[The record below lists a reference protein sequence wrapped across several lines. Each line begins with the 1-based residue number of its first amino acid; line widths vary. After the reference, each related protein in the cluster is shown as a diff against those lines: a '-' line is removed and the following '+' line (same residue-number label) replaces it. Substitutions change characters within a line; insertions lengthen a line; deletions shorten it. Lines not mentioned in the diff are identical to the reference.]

1 MGDNWLKYY
10 KGLCAE
16 LEANSLYDAV
26 SKRVDTITEAIEHL
40 GDREH
45 SIVRTALAEIQ
56 MLVDAGGAKG

>member
-1 MGDNWLKYY
+1 MGESWLRYY

-26 SKRVDTITEAIEHL
+26 AKRVDTITEATKHL
-40 GDREH
+40 NDKEH

-56 MLVDAGGAKG
+56 MLVDAGAKK